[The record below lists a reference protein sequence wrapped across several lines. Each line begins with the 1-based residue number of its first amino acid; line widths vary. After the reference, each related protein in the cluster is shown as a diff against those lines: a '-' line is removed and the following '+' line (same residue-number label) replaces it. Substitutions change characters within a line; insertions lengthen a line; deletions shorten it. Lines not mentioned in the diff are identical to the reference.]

1 MGENHNQNVHFTL
14 GTGTSLSELDA
25 ESLAAISQAA
35 VRRSYDKGQFVALEG
50 EPCPGLLIVESGLI
64 ASTKISPQ
72 GREQEIRLV
81 GPGELIN
88 EISIMVGDTNLVT
101 LKTLSDSVVWVIEP
115 DQFKDLMSKHQDLH
129 DIITHNLARLVVQ
142 LVNVIE
148 DLSLR
153 NVEGRLANLILNQS
167 ENGVFHRKMWLT
179 QEEMAARVGTTSV
192 VVSRTLNEMQ
202 NQGAIRL
209 EHNLI
214 RILNHEILA
223 SVVYRS
229 QK

>member
-1 MGENHNQNVHFTL
+1 MGEIHTSGAQFSL
-14 GTGTSLSELDA
+14 GSGTSLSELDT
-25 ESLAAISQAA
+25 ESLTAISQAA
-35 VRRSYDKGQFVALEG
+35 IRRSYEKGQFVSLEG
-50 EPCPGLLIVESGLI
+50 EPCPGLLIVESGLL

-88 EISIMVGDTNLVT
+88 EISVMVGDTNLVT
-101 LKTLSDSVVWVIEP
+101 LKTLSDSVVWIIEP
-115 DQFKDLMSKHQDLH
+115 DKFKELMANHQDLH
-129 DIITHNLARLVVQ
+129 DIITRNLARLVVQ